1 MLGVHIDDKSVKN
14 SQTETGKNIC
24 AIISGNAKD
33 VSARLTNWLLNQDNS
48 KVDRLILASA
58 VSEPW
63 HSAIHHSTL
72 KAEKQ
77 VYEHHIAFGKKH
89 IELEKLKTELTCKFP
104 EVTIE
109 VFLQSG
115 SIQNLASEICQKYN
129 CFQLLVDGNVSLLAN
144 IDNKSKATNVVL
156 L

>member
-1 MLGVHIDDKSVKN
+1 MLGVHIDDRSTKGPPTKTSNNV
-14 SQTETGKNIC
+14 C
-24 AIISGNAKD
+24 AIITSKMQNG
-33 VSARLTNWLLNQDNS
+33 STRLTNWLLNQDNS
-48 KVDRLILASA
+48 KIDRLILASA

-63 HSAIHHSTL
+63 HSAIPHSTL

-89 IELEKLKTELTCKFP
+89 IELEKLKTELTYKFP
-104 EVTIE
+104 ELTIE

-115 SIQNLASEICQKYN
+115 SIQDLASEICQKYN
-129 CFQLLVDGNVSLLAN
+129 CLQLLVDGDISLLAS